1 MSDEMTIQL
10 DGDEYVVGQEGE
22 GLRVGRRV
30 GGEVTWLESVDG
42 SLLDDQAR
50 TALSN
55 GDTSDESL
63 LRAVRGV
70 VQAEV
75 ERGA

>member
-1 MSDEMTIQL
+1 MSDEMTMQL
-10 DGDEYVVGQEGE
+10 DGDEYVVSPEGE

-50 TALSN
+50 AALSN

>member
-1 MSDEMTIQL
+1 MSDDMTIKL
-10 DGDEYVVGQEGE
+10 DGDDYLVQPEGE
-22 GLRVGRRV
+22 GLRIGRRV
-30 GGEVTWLESVDG
+30 GGDVTWLESVDG

>member
-10 DGDEYVVGQEGE
+10 DGEEYVVSPEGE

-30 GGEVTWLESVDG
+30 EGEVTWLESVDG

-75 ERGA
+75 ERGG

>member
-10 DGDEYVVGQEGE
+10 DGDDYVVTPAGE

-30 GGEVTWLESVDG
+30 GSDVTWLESVDG

-50 TALSN
+50 TALAN

>member
-10 DGDEYVVGQEGE
+10 DGDEYVVSPEGE
-22 GLRVGRRV
+22 GFKVGRRV
-30 GGEVTWLESVDG
+30 GGELTWLESVDG
-42 SLLDDQAR
+42 SLLTDQTR
-50 TALSN
+50 TALAN
-55 GDTSDESL
+55 GDTSDDSL
-63 LRAVRGV
+63 LQAVRGV

>member
-10 DGDEYVVGQEGE
+10 DGEEYVVSPEGE

-30 GGEVTWLESVDG
+30 GNEVTWLESVDG

-55 GDTSDESL
+55 GDSSDESL

-75 ERGA
+75 ERGG